1 MWEKVIVKFNVIMLY
16 IGYFEKLLEIY
27 IKKIIDFKLLFVEN
41 VINLDKILI
50 VYGWSKWNKLV
61 DRSEWYMFVYMVNVY
76 YDL

>member
-1 MWEKVIVKFNVIMLY
+1 MLY